1 MFRTKLTRLFQI
13 VLLSGMLFSH
23 IEIASAQSTGGGQ
36 ALKEMVQKLHQLII
50 IQQEIVMVVV
60 VVVRQVVARLHQK
73 LVLLVVG
80 VIPATIL
87 D

>member
-1 MFRTKLTRLFQI
+1 MRESLVQ
-13 VLLSGMLFSH
+13 VC
-23 IEIASAQSTGGGQ
+23 GGP
-36 ALKEMVQKLHQLII
+36 ALKEMEQKLQQLII
-50 IQQEIVMVVV
+50 IQQGIVMVV

-73 LVLLVVG
+73 LVPLVVG